1 MTLQFCPDNIVTV
14 RISRANKIAKEGS
27 MKLYFGKQ
35 ALVLA
40 LGLMVVVLTACT
52 STPYSTPSPIP
63 PPAINTAP
71 APAPAPI
78 GQAVT
83 VNISALNYRF
93 DKSNIT
99 VPAGANVTM
108 VFDNK
113 EAVPHNVAIYTTSAA
128 TQVIFKGEVITG
140 PKIITYNFTAPTT
153 SGDYFFRCD
162 VHPTVMIGT
171 FTVTSR

>member
-1 MTLQFCPDNIVTV
+1 MRQY
-14 RISRANKIAKEGS
+14 SKKH
-27 MKLYFGKQ
+27 
-35 ALVLA
+35 ALVLI
-40 LGLMVVVLTACT
+40 LGVMVAMLTACT
-52 STPYSTPSPIP
+52 STPYSAPTPTP
-63 PPAINTAP
+63 PPDTSTPP
-71 APAPAPI
+71 APAPG

-128 TQVIFKGEVITG
+128 IEVIFKGEVITG
-140 PKIITYNFTAPTT
+140 PKTITYTFTAPTT
-153 SGDYFFRCD
+153 PGDYFFRCD
-162 VHPTVMIGT
+162 VHPAVMTGT
-171 FTVTSR
+171 FTVTK